1 MVTQQISLDLEEREL
16 ITPTNITKVEQYL
29 LQNANNAII
38 SISTAI
44 AKWESSKDKEKLAA
58 DFEKHKKFLHEIEGW
73 TRNTLILINQEAPF
87 EERIKNL
94 QEFAVLCYQ
103 KR

>member
-1 MVTQQISLDLEEREL
+1 MAAQQISLDLEEREL
-16 ITPTNITKVEQYL
+16 ITPKNITKVELYL
-29 LQNANNAII
+29 LQNANNAIT

-44 AKWESSKDKEKLAA
+44 AKWESSKDKERAA
-58 DFEKHKKFLHEIEGW
+58 TDFEKHKKFLQEIENW

-94 QEFAVLCYQ
+94 QDFAVLCYQ

>member
-1 MVTQQISLDLEEREL
+1 MAIQQISLDLEERE
-16 ITPTNITKVEQYL
+16 IIDSKNIARVEQHL
-29 LQNANNAII
+29 LQSANNAII
-38 SISTAI
+38 SISSAI
-44 AKWESSKDKEKLAA
+44 AKWEASKDKGKLVS
-58 DFEKHKKFLHEIEGW
+58 DFEKHKKFLNEIENW

-94 QEFAVLCYQ
+94 QDLAVLCYQ